1 MVQPFADG
9 MFRYLSNSTRKK
21 EMEMLEAGGMIDS
34 VRKKKLI
41 SVVVIML
48 CMILLCACEQRESQ
62 TRKNRK
68 KKVTISR

>member
-48 CMILLCACEQRESQ
+48 CMILLLNYP
-62 TRKNRK
+62 NR
-68 KKVTISR
+68 SNNYFRFARNPGL